1 MKASRAVE
9 LAFLG
14 VVATRELAATHHS
27 SRIMSTT
34 SPARRADVLLTQ
46 RAQFK
51 AFLVSRL
58 RNEADA
64 EDVLQNGLLK
74 ALHRADDIRED
85 AKLTAWFYQILRNA
99 LVDHVRSKRSAEA
112 RDHIWASDAA
122 LTAGT
127 AADQRALCRCFE
139 PLIDSLKPKH
149 AALLRAVELE
159 GKSVSAAAIAL
170 GITANNASVT
180 LLRARAELRKRL
192 EEFCGDCAKGA
203 CLDCDC
209 APAKR

>member
-1 MKASRAVE
+1 MAD
-9 LAFLG
+9 L
-14 VVATRELAATHHS
+14 
-27 SRIMSTT
+27 
-34 SPARRADVLLTQ
+34 SPAQRADVLLTQ

-64 EDVLQNGLLK
+64 EDVLQSGLLK
-74 ALHRADDIRED
+74 ALKRGDEIHDDS
-85 AKLTAWFYQILRNA
+85 KLTAWFYQVLRNA
-99 LVDHVRSKRSAEA
+99 LIDHVRRNQSAA
-112 RDHIWASDAA
+112 SRTQAWAQDAA
-122 LTAGT
+122 LETET
-127 AADQRALCRCFE
+127 VADERALCRCFE

-149 AALLRAVELE
+149 AALLRLVELE
-159 GKSVSAAAIAL
+159 GKSVSAAAITL

-203 CLDCDC
+203 CLDCGC
-209 APAKR
+209 GT